1 MPEALVSALHLALS
15 YDTVLATLTGTC
27 FGLLFGILP
36 GLSGL
41 SALAMLLP
49 FVHGMEPMAGLGF
62 LLGSHAAIYTAGSV
76 TAILLGIPGA
86 PANAATVHDGFALQ
100 RAGRGY
106 YAIGAALG
114 ASALGGVL
122 GAVVLMLLIPLLQP
136 LVLAFGAPEIFL
148 LALVGITYVAVL
160 GQGQPLNGLVAA
172 SFGMFL
178 AMIGYQRSTGIPRFW
193 FESEYLLDGIRL
205 IPLVLGL
212 FAIPEIVRLAAQH
225 REHQAPLSGGV
236 QLGELARGVRAV
248 LRRPLLFLQSV
259 GIGIIVGIVPG
270 VGGET
275 APYVA
280 YAAAKRRFGL
290 GEQSAGAIEG
300 VIAPESSNN
309 AKEGGSLVPTLA
321 LGIPGSAAMALM
333 LGGFLIL
340 GLQPGP
346 DFLTAHL
353 DMATGLGFV
362 LAITNV
368 VAALLMVPVSVV
380 AAKAFGIRGRVLAP
394 ILLVLVV
401 LGAYMSGN
409 NAMDVVFVFVF
420 GLLGIFMKHLNY
432 SRPALVLG
440 FILAPILETYLS
452 ISLNAYGW
460 DIFTRPISL
469 VLMALVVFGILGS
482 LLGRT
487 GGAPRS

>member
-1 MPEALVSALHLALS
+1 M
-15 YDTVLATLTGTC
+15 
-27 FGLLFGILP
+27 
-36 GLSGL
+36 
-41 SALAMLLP
+41 
-49 FVHGMEPMAGLGF
+49 
-62 LLGSHAAIYTAGSV
+62 
-76 TAILLGIPGA
+76 
-86 PANAATVHDGFALQ
+86 
-100 RAGRGY
+100 
-106 YAIGAALG
+106 
-114 ASALGGVL
+114 
-122 GAVVLMLLIPLLQP
+122 
-136 LVLAFGAPEIFL
+136 
-148 LALVGITYVAVL
+148 
-160 GQGQPLNGLVAA
+160 
-172 SFGMFL
+172 
-178 AMIGYQRSTGIPRFW
+178 
-193 FESEYLLDGIRL
+193 
-205 IPLVLGL
+205 
-212 FAIPEIVRLAAQH
+212 
-225 REHQAPLSGGV
+225 
-236 QLGELARGVRAV
+236 
-248 LRRPLLFLQSV
+248 
-259 GIGIIVGIVPG
+259 
-270 VGGET
+270 
-275 APYVA
+275 
-280 YAAAKRRFGL
+280 
-290 GEQSAGAIEG
+290 
-300 VIAPESSNN
+300 IAPESSNN

-401 LGAYMSGN
+401 LGAYTSGN